1 MRAVSQSFGRP
12 KAGDLFVL
20 TAPCEPGEVVQA
32 GGVVPTIAN
41 GVPVDIQRIHLLF
54 SGPTSAT
61 EWTAA
66 ATCIQTLSPN
76 AELTY
81 TVYALC
87 APGA

>member
-1 MRAVSQSFGRP
+1 MQDFGRAQ
-12 KAGDLFVL
+12 AGDLFIL
-20 TAPCEPGEVVQA
+20 ASPCAPGEIVHA
-32 GGVVPTIAN
+32 GGVVPTIT
-41 GVPVDIQRIHLLF
+41 GGTPQDIQRIHLLF

-76 AELTY
+76 ADLTY

-87 APGA
+87 APQ